1 MRAVIYE
8 KVGRFI
14 VGLVWLRFG
23 SRLKLAGGVFALAV
37 LAGGWL
43 VARRQPPEG

>member
-1 MRAVIYE
+1 MKTAIYE

-14 VGLVWLRFG
+14 LHLVWLRFG
-23 SRLKLAGGVFALAV
+23 NRLKLAGSVFALAV

-43 VARRQPPEG
+43 VARREPPEG